1 MLAWCRK
8 DWKMSFKRRLLM
20 VPGPSEPYPEILE
33 KLHSRVLPHYGPD
46 WREAFSRVRQD
57 LKKIFQTKGEII
69 LYPGSGEAATHMAVA
84 NTVKPGD
91 KVITLTNGCFGEY
104 INMAVE
110 AFGGKPI
117 IVRESFGK
125 AIDPE
130 KVRKVAVEEKDA
142 KAIFVVHVETSS
154 GVENSIREI
163 GEIAEGTGKTCVV
176 DAIASLGGSELRMDD
191 WNIDVC
197 IGYASKALG
206 SIHVL
211 SPIAVSKEIWESI
224 EASSQYM
231 TPYFID
237 FSAWKY
243 MRWGG
248 THPVTMP
255 TTNILALGE
264 AVKIA
269 LREGLQNRFRRHYVA
284 GKAVREGVRA
294 MGLSVLPK
302 EEDAAGTVTAVKVPM
317 GTEDE
322 IRSLMMEK
330 FNIMIG
336 GSLGGLVKGE
346 ETYGKGELLR
356 IGHMGLVASP
366 EYIVPTLAALEQVLL
381 EIGFDVKDSGVEA
394 ALEVFKQRPKE
405 WINGLMSRLMA
416 K

>member
-1 MLAWCRK
+1 MLVGREGR
-8 DWKMSFKRRLLM
+8 KMSFKRRLLM

-33 KLHSRVLPHYGPD
+33 KLQNQVFPHYGPD
-46 WREAFSRVRQD
+46 WKEAFSKVCED

-69 LYPGSGEAATHMAVA
+69 LYPGSGEAATHMVVA
-84 NTVKPGD
+84 NMVKPGD
-91 KVITLTNGCFGEY
+91 KVITPTNGCFGDY

-117 IVRESFGK
+117 PVKESFGK

-142 KAIFVVHVETSS
+142 KTILVVHVETSS

-163 GEIAEGTGKTCVV
+163 GEIAEETGKTCIV

-197 IGYASKALG
+197 VGYASKALG

-211 SPIAVSKEIWESI
+211 APIAVSREVWESI
-224 EASSQYM
+224 EEKPRYM
-231 TPYFID
+231 NPYFID

-248 THPVTMP
+248 AHTVTMP

-284 GKAVREGVRA
+284 GKAMREGVRA
-294 MGLSVLPK
+294 MGLSVLPE

-317 GTEDE
+317 NKEDE
-322 IRSLMMEK
+322 IRGLMMEK

-336 GSLGGLVKGE
+336 GSLGGLVRGE

-381 EIGFDVKDSGVEA
+381 EIGFDVKGSGVEA
-394 ALEVFKQRPKE
+394 ALEVFKQQPKE
-405 WINGLMSRLMA
+405 WINGLMARLIA
-416 K
+416 R

>member
-1 MLAWCRK
+1 
-8 DWKMSFKRRLLM
+8 MSFKRRLLM
-20 VPGPSEPYPEILE
+20 VPGPSEPYPEVLE
-33 KLHSRVLPHYGPD
+33 KLQNRVLPHYGPD
-46 WREAFSRVRQD
+46 WDKAFSRVCED

-69 LYPGSGEAATHMAVA
+69 LYPGSGEVATHMAVA
-84 NTVKPGD
+84 NIVKPGD
-91 KVITLTNGCFGEY
+91 KVITLTNGFFGEY

-110 AFGGKPI
+110 AFRGKPI

-125 AIDPE
+125 AIDPK
-130 KVRKVAVEEKDA
+130 KVRNVAVKEKDA
-142 KAIFVVHVETSS
+142 KAIFLVHIETSS
-154 GVENSIREI
+154 GVENPIREI
-163 GEIAEGTGKTCVV
+163 CEIAEETGKTCVV
-176 DAIASLGGSELRMDD
+176 DAIASLGGAELRMDD

-197 IGYASKALG
+197 MGYASKALG

-224 EASSQYM
+224 KDKPQYM

-269 LREGLQNRFRRHYVA
+269 FREGLQNRFRRHYVA

-294 MGLSVLPK
+294 MGLSVLPE

-317 GTEDE
+317 DKEDK
-322 IRSLMMEK
+322 IRRLMMEK
-330 FNIMIG
+330 FNIMIS
-336 GSLGGLVKGE
+336 GSLGGLVKSK
-346 ETYGKGELLR
+346 ETYGKGELIR

-366 EYIVPTLAALEQVLL
+366 EYIIPTLAALEQVLL
-381 EIGFDVKDSGVEA
+381 EIGFDVKTSGVEA
-394 ALEVFKQRPKE
+394 ALEVFKQQPRE
-405 WINGLMSRLMA
+405 WINGLMARLMTR
-416 K
+416 